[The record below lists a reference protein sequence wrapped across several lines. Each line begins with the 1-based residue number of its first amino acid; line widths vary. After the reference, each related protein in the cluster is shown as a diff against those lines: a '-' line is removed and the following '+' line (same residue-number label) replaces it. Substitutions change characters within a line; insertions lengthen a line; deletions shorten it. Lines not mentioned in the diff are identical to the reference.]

1 MNRSFLVLPVNLNL
15 TSVSIMTSVS
25 TAVEQFVSPTDCFV
39 LAPLCWAG

>member
-1 MNRSFLVLPVNLNL
+1 MLPVNLNL
-15 TSVSIMTSVS
+15 TSVSVMTSVVASVS